1 MKKVT
6 IVVER
11 ASDGTFSAY
20 SEDYPSYGMGE
31 TAEDAKKEAKE
42 GLDLFIET
50 NESAAEVFKEG
61 YVLEYQMDVQSL
73 MEYYKGIFTK
83 AAFERLT
90 GINQKQIQHY
100 ATGHRKPKAETLKK
114 MEDALHSL
122 GKELL
127 TVKL

>member
-1 MKKVT
+1 MEKVT

-20 SEDYPSYGMGE
+20 SELVSAWGMGD
-31 TAEDAKKEAKE
+31 TAEEAKKGAAE
-42 GLDLFIET
+42 GLRQYIE
-50 NESAAEVFKEG
+50 NNVEIPEVLQE
-61 YVLEYQMDVQSL
+61 EYEIEYRMDVQSM

-100 ATGHRKPKAETLKK
+100 ATGHRKPKAVTLKK
-114 MEDALHSL
+114 MEEALHKL
-122 GKELL
+122 GNELL
-127 TVKL
+127 TVRL

>member
-1 MKKVT
+1 MEKVT

-20 SEDYPSYGMGE
+20 SELVPAWGMGG
-31 TAEDAKKEAKE
+31 TAEEAKKGALE
-42 GLDLFIET
+42 GLRQYMET
-50 NESAAEVFKEG
+50 NEEIPEVLQGG
-61 YVLEYQMDVQSL
+61 YEIEYRMDVQSM

-100 ATGHRKPKAETLKK
+100 ATGHRKPKAGTLKK
-114 MEDALHSL
+114 MEEALHKL
-122 GKELL
+122 GNELL
-127 TVKL
+127 TVRL